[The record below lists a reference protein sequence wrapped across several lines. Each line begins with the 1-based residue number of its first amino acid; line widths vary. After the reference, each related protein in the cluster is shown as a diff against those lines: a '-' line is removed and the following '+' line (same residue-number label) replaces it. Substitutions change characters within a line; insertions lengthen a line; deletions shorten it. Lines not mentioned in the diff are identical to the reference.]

1 MMRRLLNLPVLLGPI
16 LAVIAL
22 VAAAL
27 SDTLAADAAAGKVK
41 AKKCRN
47 CHGIDGVAKI
57 PIAPHIAGE
66 SQVYLQVQLKAFR
79 TGKRKHEIMSVI
91 AKDLSDADIADLAA
105 WYSRIKF
112 TVEMPAD

>member
-1 MMRRLLNLPVLLGPI
+1 MVPI
-16 LAVIAL
+16 LAIL
-22 VAAAL
+22 VAVSATP
-27 SDTLAADAAAGKVK
+27 SNVLAADAAAGKVK

-66 SQVYLQVQLKAFR
+66 SEVYLQVQLKAFR

-105 WYSRIKF
+105 WYSSIKF
-112 TVEMPAD
+112 TIEMPTD

>member
-1 MMRRLLNLPVLLGPI
+1 MMKRFLYLPVLLGPI
-16 LAVIAL
+16 LAAIAV
-22 VAAAL
+22 VAAAP
-27 SDTLAADAAAGKVK
+27 SGALAADAAAGKVK

-66 SQVYLQVQLKAFR
+66 SEIYLQVQMKAFR

-105 WYSRIKF
+105 WYSSIKF
-112 TVEMPAD
+112 TVEMPGD